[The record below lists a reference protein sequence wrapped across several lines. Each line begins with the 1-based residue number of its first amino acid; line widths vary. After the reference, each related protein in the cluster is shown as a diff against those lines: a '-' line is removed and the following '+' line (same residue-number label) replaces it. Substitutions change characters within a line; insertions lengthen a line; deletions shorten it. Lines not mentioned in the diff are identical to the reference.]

1 MCSWA
6 LLDALVGGQDE
17 ADDEVDEVGL
27 RESSHLTNGTQN
39 STSAVQLSSD
49 IWMYMYSE
57 CSMAPNSVHMDSNE
71 RKPKTCS
78 ETFVETLPF
87 VRLSSSLPA
96 VS

>member
-1 MCSWA
+1 
-6 LLDALVGGQDE
+6 
-17 ADDEVDEVGL
+17 
-27 RESSHLTNGTQN
+27 
-39 STSAVQLSSD
+39 
-49 IWMYMYSE
+49 MYMYSE

-96 VS
+96 VSGEMLSMVKSNADTTPTFT